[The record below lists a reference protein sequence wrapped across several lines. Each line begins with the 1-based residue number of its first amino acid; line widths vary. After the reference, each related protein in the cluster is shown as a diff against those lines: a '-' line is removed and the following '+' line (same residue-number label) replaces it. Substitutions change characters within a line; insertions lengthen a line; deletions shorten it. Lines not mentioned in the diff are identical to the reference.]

1 MVCPQY
7 RPLIG
12 GYERAAERL
21 ATVLARRGHEVQVV
35 TERRDPGWPAV
46 EDVDG
51 VRIERVWCLP
61 RPGLHVPTVLLSV
74 ALFLLRRGR
83 RFDIVH
89 VHQYGWLA
97 GLCVLFGALVRT
109 PIVLKTTG
117 TGRFGIASVIGRQK
131 LAGPLRALHRRVDA
145 CITTSEEA
153 AAEAAKLGIPAARI
167 QRIPNGVD
175 TDRFAPATA
184 EERAAAKSELG
195 LESGPLALYVGR
207 LSPEKAPLVLLEA
220 WSQAS
225 LRGVAQLAVV
235 GEGPELE
242 AARERAA
249 AVPGVRIV
257 GRVEDPLAWYRAA
270 DVYVLP
276 SLDEGLSNSL
286 LEALCCG
293 LPVVATRISGSAD
306 VFREADVG
314 TLVDVGDTEGLA
326 SALAGL
332 LADPEARQ
340 RCAAAARELALRR
353 YSLDQVATDVE
364 KLYATLDAVH
374 KAPR

>member
-1 MVCPQY
+1 MKLL
-7 RPLIG
+7 LIASG
-12 GYERAAERL
+12 
-21 ATVLARRGHEVQVV
+21 
-35 TERRDPGWPAV
+35 
-46 EDVDG
+46 
-51 VRIERVWCLP
+51 
-61 RPGLHVPTVLLSV
+61 V
-74 ALFLLRRGR
+74 ALAVVVSVSIYAHLALEEYK
-83 RFDIVH
+83 
-89 VHQYGWLA
+89 QYEGSLT
-97 GLCVLFGALVRT
+97 RT
-109 PIVLKTTG
+109 G
-117 TGRFGIASVIGRQK
+117 
-131 LAGPLRALHRRVDA
+131 
-145 CITTSEEA
+145 
-153 AAEAAKLGIPAARI
+153 
-167 QRIPNGVD
+167 
-175 TDRFAPATA
+175 

-195 LESGPLALYVGR
+195 LGSGPLALYVGR

-225 LRGVAQLAVV
+225 LGGVAQLAVL

-314 TLVDVGDTEGLA
+314 TLVDRSPA
-326 SALAGL
+326 F
-332 LADPEARQ
+332 
-340 RCAAAARELALRR
+340 
-353 YSLDQVATDVE
+353 
-364 KLYATLDAVH
+364 
-374 KAPR
+374 